1 MKKFI
6 GICTF
11 LLTFTSCDKKTETAV
26 EKPQVIELSTDYNSV
41 FNQFTKQNDTLYV
54 VNFWATWC
62 MPCVEEL
69 PDFMKVNDEFKSD
82 KFKMIL
88 VSLDKASDFETKV
101 KDYLKTN
108 NISPDV
114 YVLTDN
120 KRMNE
125 WIPKINKSWSGAIPA
140 TAIYKNGK
148 QVFFTEGKISYADL
162 KSTINKFK

>member
-6 GICTF
+6 GICTL
-11 LLTFTSCDKKTETAV
+11 LLTIISCDKKAETVA

-41 FNQFTKQNDTLYV
+41 FFFFTKQNDTLYV

-62 MPCVEEL
+62 QPCIEEL
-69 PDFMKVNDEFKSD
+69 PDFMKVNDEFKSE
-82 KFKMIL
+82 KFKMVL
-88 VSLDKASDFETKV
+88 VSLDKANDFDTKV
-101 KDYLKTN
+101 RDYLKTN

-114 YVLTDN
+114 YVLADN

-125 WIPKINKSWSGAIPA
+125 WIPAISRHWSGAIPA

-148 QVFFTEGKISYADL
+148 QVFFTEGKISYTDL

>member
-6 GICTF
+6 GICSLLFTF
-11 LLTFTSCDKKTETAV
+11 ISCEKKTETAD
-26 EKPQVIELSTDYNSV
+26 EKPQVIELSTDYNLV
-41 FNQFTKQNDTLYV
+41 FDHFTKQNDTLYV

-88 VSLDKASDFETKV
+88 VSLDKGSDFETKV
-101 KDYLKTN
+101 KDYIKTN

-125 WIPKINKSWSGAIPA
+125 WIPKINKTWSGAIPA
-140 TAIYKNGK
+140 TSIYKKGK
-148 QVFFTEGKISYADL
+148 QVFFTEGKISYTDL
-162 KSTINKFK
+162 KSTVNKFK